1 MTAVGYDLSEA
12 AIMEHGYVSGG
23 IIRACASLAKMN
35 GIQTAVRG
43 AEKIPIDPEFGD
55 LLSAFKAEAFI
66 SLRRARKLPEAQI
79 EEFRQHLDRRRKT
92 SAVFGHIMRHGRTA
106 AIRYLQKRAASRE
119 DPTETE
125 RLIEVA
131 GTMPPEQIREPGIE
145 TFIDRLPPLQAEAI
159 RLKYGLGDG
168 VERSFTDLAAI
179 LNAGGIRYLGEYR
192 WTRNNASE
200 LVREAI
206 EALRGMDGIE
216 QLQGR
221 C

>member
-1 MTAVGYDLSEA
+1 
-12 AIMEHGYVSGG
+12 
-23 IIRACASLAKMN
+23 MN
-35 GIQTAVRG
+35 GIQTAMRG
-43 AEKIPIDPEFGD
+43 AAKIPIDPEFGD

-66 SLRRARKLPEAQI
+66 SLRRARKLPEAQF

-106 AIRYLQKRAASRE
+106 AIRYLQRRARCLE
-119 DPTETE
+119 DPTEDEQLTKAAGAVPPAD
-125 RLIEVA
+125 IE
-131 GTMPPEQIREPGIE
+131 TPGIAA
-145 TFIDRLPPLQAEAI
+145 FIDRLPPLHAEAT
-159 RLKYGLGDG
+159 RLKFGLEDG

-206 EALRGMDGIE
+206 EALRGMDGINE
-216 QLQGR
+216 LR
-221 C
+221 RN